1 MERASDP
8 KSSDPKSSDPM
19 LSDPMPSAFAGSGSV
34 PIVRAFH
41 QILLWP
47 LHLISSRNGTGG
59 DHWGP
64 LQNDPERIW
73 KEVDDEFSIDI
84 DHFQERHY
92 REFVT
97 FLPYVQR
104 LFYGEGARRGAT
116 APTRQPLIKAYRRS
130 DIAKVRV
137 AFSAKEEPTTFEIR
151 HVDLYFFH
159 DLDLA
164 ILAIEV
170 RGTEVPLGTAQNM
183 LRSFGRAYPA
193 GWDHNGNGIN
203 CPYKVEWLSDDGRV
217 LAASNYE
224 DREVYFA
231 AALRARAPALSAHW
245 YYLLKPLVSD
255 HFELPGELRF
265 RQLEGYRMPLMA
277 YLAIDPLAAMT
288 RSDYIRLAYTSGAGD
303 RDVLPYSERHLA
315 EFEQSCCYDKYF
327 DANHFDEGLSI
338 RLMCH
343 DHAFLMVGDAGRP
356 FFTDPERGI
365 LGQFRHQYFLLVLIV
380 HMHKAALLMLNDRM
394 VETVTNLN
402 TDRPDSVR
410 RFRTEIRAHLEKF
423 LRFTHRYWFQEVSD
437 QVQARNVYRI
447 LVSHIGTQRLY
458 ADIRDELQDMS
469 AYLDSDLL
477 RRQSMTF
484 LRLTVVTTI
493 GLIWTSVTGF
503 LGMNVI
509 AAAGDPLAVKV
520 IYFIATT
527 AAFTAVTLYTLI
539 KSQRLANFLDAITNE
554 RLPFRAKCASLLD
567 IWRRK
572 R

>member
-1 MERASDP
+1 
-8 KSSDPKSSDPM
+8 
-19 LSDPMPSAFAGSGSV
+19 MPSPLTGPGPM
-34 PIVRAFH
+34 PIVRSFH

-47 LHLISSRNGTGG
+47 LHLISSRKGTGG

-64 LQNDPERIW
+64 LQDDPERIW
-73 KEVDDEFSIDI
+73 KEVDDEFNTDI
-84 DHFQERHY
+84 DHVQERHY

-104 LFYGEGARRGAT
+104 LFYGEGAHRGA
-116 APTRQPLIKAYRRS
+116 ASSSRQPLIKAYRRS

-137 AFSAKEEPTTFEIR
+137 AFSANDDPATFEIR

-164 ILAIEV
+164 ILAIEIC
-170 RGTEVPLGTAQNM
+170 GSDIPLSVAQNM

-193 GWDHNGNGIN
+193 GWDSNGNGLN
-203 CPYKVEWLSDDGRV
+203 CPHRVEWLSSDERV

-224 DREVYFA
+224 DRDVYLA
-231 AALRARAPALSAHW
+231 AVLRARAPALSFHW
-245 YYLLKPLVSD
+245 QFLLKPLVSD
-255 HFELPGELRF
+255 HSEHPGALRF
-265 RQLEGYRMPLMA
+265 RQLEGYRMPVMA
-277 YLAIDPLAAMT
+277 YLAMDPLAEMT

-303 RDVLPYSERHLA
+303 RNALPYSERHLA

-327 DANHFDEGLSI
+327 DADHFDEGLSI

-343 DHAFLMVGDAGRP
+343 DHAFLMVGDARRS

-380 HMHKAALLMLNDRM
+380 HMHKAALLMLSDRM
-394 VETVTNLN
+394 VQTVTNLN
-402 TDRPDSVR
+402 TERPDSVR

-447 LVSHIGTQRLY
+447 LVSHIGTQHLY
-458 ADIRDELQDMS
+458 TDIRDELQDMS

-509 AAAGDPLAVKV
+509 AAASEPLAVKAV
-520 IYFIATT
+520 YFILTT
-527 AAFTAVTLYTLI
+527 AAFTAVTVYTLI
-539 KSQRLANFLDAITNE
+539 KSQRLANFLDAVTDE